1 MKRCFLL
8 ALAFLASPAA
18 AQVVSA
24 PSSSVDTSTFAT
36 KAQVQAAQDKAD
48 AASSAAAAS
57 VKTVNGNQPNTSGAL
72 TLPIPTASTAMP
84 PAVADTGS
92 IGTQTSVYAIANH
105 THASKARKARSQ
117 SAVDGSLT
125 YVFETPFGAGVV
137 PRCSAV
143 AETAAGVTDVYNVQ
157 INGTPTNV
165 QAVFLVN
172 RFQRSVASLLGLT
185 ILSVPAAPGATWVHV
200 ICLEP

>member
-1 MKRCFLL
+1 MTCRLL
-8 ALAFLASPAA
+8 AALAFVAVPAS
-18 AQVVSA
+18 AQVVTAPA
-24 PSSSVDTSTFAT
+24 PSASTLAT
-36 KAQVQAAQDKAD
+36 KAEMQALQA
-48 AASSAAAAS
+48 
-57 VKTVNGNQPNTSGAL
+57 T
-72 TLPIPTASTAMP
+72 IPTPSVSMP

-92 IGTQTSVYAIANH
+92 VGTQTSFYAVANH
-105 THASKARKARSQ
+105 THASKARKARIQ
-117 SAVDGSLT
+117 SAADGSLT

-143 AETAAGVTDVYNVQ
+143 AETASGVTDVYNVQ
-157 INGTPTNV
+157 INGTPTNT

-185 ILSVPAAPGATWVHV
+185 ILSVPAAPGATWVHL